1 MKKAFSMIELIFVI
15 VILGALA
22 AVAIPKLN
30 ATRDDAVIAKSAQN
44 LATLIGELASYYTAQ
59 SKFNDDI
66 NKMTSQRLKDNKYF
80 NIEKYNCLEIS
91 VDEYYIVVKNISTDI
106 LCKQFL
112 SLSSTTNILTGRI
125 SKTNNNF
132 TNISKSDI
140 VYIPVGG
147 VVGVY

>member
-22 AVAIPKLN
+22 AVAISKLN
-30 ATRDDAVIAKSAQN
+30 ATRDDAVITKSAQN

-91 VDEYYIVVKNISTDI
+91 VDEYYIVVKNISTDT
-106 LCKQFL
+106 LCKKFL